1 MDAERRGGD
10 GGRGRREAEGRNRR
24 RRGGRGGA
32 LSPILPL
39 TPHKPL
45 TCCTKAALR
54 IRSFTLFNLHLLH
67 HQNVKAGRG
76 VVWCGSGGGG

>member
-1 MDAERRGGD
+1 MGVEEGG
-10 GGRGRREAEGRNRR
+10 R
-24 RRGGRGGA
+24 RRGGIGGGEEDEEEHF
-32 LSPILPL
+32 PQYFPL

-67 HQNVKAGRG
+67 HQKVKAGRG